1 MKRNVFRV
9 LAPGAEDDRART
21 LLTAPAS
28 QGAVH
33 MPPSSPITLRRRGPL
48 PPTILCAAHT
58 VEGAG
63 GNGSD
68 FLPLQPLHLPRSSHV
83 VVGSVAQPVIVA
95 FAPAH
100 EETRNPGVQG
110 HVTHHR
116 APPAWHSPPD
126 KSHVDHKGQVMTT
139 WLRTRCKQCRIW
151 LGRRRTGTH
160 TPPSPHRGL

>member
-9 LAPGAEDDRART
+9 LAPGAEDDGART

-33 MPPSSPITLRRRGPL
+33 MPPGSPITLVRRRGPP

-110 HVTHHR
+110 HVTHHP
-116 APPAWHSPPD
+116 APPAWHRHRASGHESQPP
-126 KSHVDHKGQVMTT
+126 GQVT
-139 WLRTRCKQCRIW
+139 CRSQRA
-151 LGRRRTGTH
+151 GNVNVAGSNRVAH
-160 TPPSPHRGL
+160 QV